1 MQRYTVVWARRS
13 PDEIHDIR
21 KARRQSTEQEELE
34 GEEEGY
40 MSRREEEQ
48 EDLLVRGEAAGRIS
62 TSPVAA
68 GVVNA
73 DDEIP
78 S

>member
-34 GEEEGY
+34 EEEEGY
-40 MSRREEEQ
+40 MSHREEEQ
-48 EDLLVRGEAAGRIS
+48 EDSLVREEAAGRIS

-68 GVVNA
+68 GVVN
-73 DDEIP
+73 DEIP